1 MENNVNLDAVVERRK
16 ELYDAREDLRKA
28 WSAAMKDGDNEQA
41 EILSDA
47 LMMVEQ
53 ELEETRK
60 IVITHVCNVERD
72 MN

>member
-1 MENNVNLDAVVERRK
+1 
-16 ELYDAREDLRKA
+16 
-28 WSAAMKDGDNEQA
+28 MKDGDNEQA